1 MAIKLLK
8 RLLALDIG
16 TKRIG
21 VAISDPLNIFST
33 GLETI
38 SRMPETKAIETITK
52 LCNQYNVDKI
62 ILGLPI
68 NMNGTEGEQVKDV
81 YKFAETIKTAINID
95 IIYQDERLSS
105 ILAQRILIEQNISP
119 SRNRAKVDKKA
130 AELIL
135 QQYID
140 TISNRKE
147 L

>member
-8 RLLALDIG
+8 RLLALDVG

-21 VAISDPLNIFST
+21 VAVSDPLNIFAT

-38 SRMPETKAIETITK
+38 SRLPETNAIDAITK
-52 LCNQYNVDKI
+52 LCKQYNVDKI

-68 NMNGTEGEQVKDV
+68 NMNGTEGEQVKDI
-81 YKFAETIKTAINID
+81 YKFAEAIKTTINID
-95 IIYQDERLSS
+95 IVYQDERLSS

-119 SRNRAKVDKKA
+119 SRNKGKVDMKA

-140 TISNRKE
+140 TMSNRKD